1 MHSKTKMK
9 LGLPGLRQISL
20 DCLHWRLPK
29 KEEIIRAA
37 ANNSKSKQVK
47 DLKSKALMFLNTDM
61 SSKGKLGNKDN
72 KSNKNK
78 NNFVVKTVVDIR

>member
-1 MHSKTKMK
+1 MK
-9 LGLPGLRQISL
+9 LPLPGVRQTPL
-20 DCLHWRLPK
+20 DCLHWRLQK

-47 DLKSKALMFLNTDM
+47 DLKTKALKFLNTDR
-61 SSKGKLGNKDN
+61 SSKRNTANKDN

-78 NNFVVKTVVDIR
+78 NNFMVKTVGDVS